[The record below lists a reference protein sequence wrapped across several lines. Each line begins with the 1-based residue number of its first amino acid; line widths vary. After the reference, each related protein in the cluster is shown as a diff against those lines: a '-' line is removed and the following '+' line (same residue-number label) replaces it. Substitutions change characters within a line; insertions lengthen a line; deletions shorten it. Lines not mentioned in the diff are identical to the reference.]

1 MNRVK
6 IHADDLSR
14 DISDLRW
21 EGQKI
26 KDKLKDIKYLSFCT
40 FGFLV
45 IFIFQY
51 LKLSDADKIELVPML
66 WTLVL
71 MSIIEIVLT
80 IYYLRLINKN
90 SELVFDKEDI
100 SLRYSMYFLFYDMW
114 KNSDVDLY
122 DLSINLNKIVGEDEK
137 LKDLNKKLQ
146 LYLRSSADS
155 YTWQCIQDGIRNSY
169 FFSLYGNP
177 NINDLGF
184 NEANKKWMNS
194 YSIKQLDDLVD
205 LSYFDICEL
214 ETFEDL
220 DFADL
225 FRILI
230 PFVDAVENV
239 KKKLKCYRDDIK
251 KDDLNVY
258 GRTIGKEILSK
269 YNIDS

>member
-1 MNRVK
+1 MK
-6 IHADDLSR
+6 IHVDDLSR

-45 IFIFQY
+45 IFISQY
-51 LKLSDADKIELVPML
+51 LKLSDSDKIEIVLML

-90 SELVFDKEDI
+90 SELIFDKEDI

-114 KNSDVDLY
+114 KNSDV
-122 DLSINLNKIVGEDEK
+122 
-137 LKDLNKKLQ
+137 
-146 LYLRSSADS
+146 
-155 YTWQCIQDGIRNSY
+155 
-169 FFSLYGNP
+169 
-177 NINDLGF
+177 
-184 NEANKKWMNS
+184 
-194 YSIKQLDDLVD
+194 DLVD

-239 KKKLKCYRDDIK
+239 KQKLKCYRDNIK

>member
-1 MNRVK
+1 M
-6 IHADDLSR
+6 
-14 DISDLRW
+14 
-21 EGQKI
+21 
-26 KDKLKDIKYLSFCT
+26 
-40 FGFLV
+40 
-45 IFIFQY
+45 
-51 LKLSDADKIELVPML
+51 KLSDSDKIEIVPML

-90 SELVFDKEDI
+90 SELIFDKEDI

-114 KNSDVDLY
+114 KNSDV
-122 DLSINLNKIVGEDEK
+122 
-137 LKDLNKKLQ
+137 
-146 LYLRSSADS
+146 
-155 YTWQCIQDGIRNSY
+155 
-169 FFSLYGNP
+169 
-177 NINDLGF
+177 
-184 NEANKKWMNS
+184 
-194 YSIKQLDDLVD
+194 DLVD

-239 KKKLKCYRDDIK
+239 KQKLKCYRDNIK